1 MDQAAMGAMQQGI
14 DPAVL
19 ESMLQQAAGSFGNLE
34 AAAETEDYEQII
46 NTIRGDQA
54 PLQERRMELA
64 GVVGDADAA
73 QTPDS
78 VLTLVQPI
86 MQIAA
91 VDQGIGSM
99 APEAMNTP
107 VTGDMAGGIMS
118 TVAMPEQAPMP
129 EQPMMPGQGGPAP
142 VNFNQ
147 GGAVQYMQPGG
158 VALPDPRQQALFEQQ
173 RALYGQL
180 LDPNQQAADLDEQR
194 NLTQAQM
201 LFDIAQ
207 GALMFATPGQRQ
219 MSPAQRLAEAFTP
232 VLGNIGARAGEF
244 GKFKQGQKAQERQMD
259 LAALQSAQQ
268 MYEGELTRSAA
279 SANVAPGETYELRDG
294 EGNLLYTG
302 PVSTRAEQDA
312 LREQFPNAVSFR
324 KVTAPA
330 AANLRTFVNRND
342 PTDMVRFDLGT
353 TEGRT
358 QANALGTDYVMIDN
372 PSLSDFR
379 GEDDDAAADFT
390 LFVNR
395 NDPNDIRRIDIGTAA
410 GRNEANAL
418 GENYLPTTTPSLD
431 DLAGGAESP
440 LGSSFNARLLAMVSD
455 ADTML
460 AYANGTLDQTD
471 PSKAALITNTL
482 TLATQARP
490 VWDQTLGREVLMPAT
505 RLSDQ
510 VLAMIQQ
517 RGERGLPV
525 PTLGS
530 DVGGP
535 QVGAS
540 VSSNPTE
547 ETQGRVRF
555 NEDGTI
561 DFSSFENDPTFIITG
576 VDLTQSQDWT
586 SGVNRF
592 FNQIAGQLQPVL
604 GGSGYS
610 GERGRITSEADT
622 QLDRLANQVMRV
634 IRSGTDGR
642 IFALD
647 ANLLEN
653 EVSKFRP
660 GSFRT
665 DNLARDALVTTR
677 NALASSW
684 NDAQL
689 VLMNPGDYDRQ
700 TVVGARTLQ
709 SQVER
714 LLAET
719 TAAIAVYDRFISSSP
734 LGDAAADRAATA
746 PRTSGLPRASG
757 GN

>member
-1 MDQAAMGAMQQGI
+1 
-14 DPAVL
+14 
-19 ESMLQQAAGSFGNLE
+19 
-34 AAAETEDYEQII
+34 
-46 NTIRGDQA
+46 
-54 PLQERRMELA
+54 
-64 GVVGDADAA
+64 
-73 QTPDS
+73 
-78 VLTLVQPI
+78 
-86 MQIAA
+86 
-91 VDQGIGSM
+91 
-99 APEAMNTP
+99 
-107 VTGDMAGGIMS
+107 
-118 TVAMPEQAPMP
+118 
-129 EQPMMPGQGGPAP
+129 
-142 VNFNQ
+142 
-147 GGAVQYMQPGG
+147 
-158 VALPDPRQQALFEQQ
+158 
-173 RALYGQL
+173 
-180 LDPNQQAADLDEQR
+180 
-194 NLTQAQM
+194 
-201 LFDIAQ
+201 
-207 GALMFATPGQRQ
+207 
-219 MSPAQRLAEAFTP
+219 
-232 VLGNIGARAGEF
+232 
-244 GKFKQGQKAQERQMD
+244 
-259 LAALQSAQQ
+259 
-268 MYEGELTRSAA
+268 
-279 SANVAPGETYELRDG
+279 
-294 EGNLLYTG
+294 
-302 PVSTRAEQDA
+302 
-312 LREQFPNAVSFR
+312 
-324 KVTAPA
+324 
-330 AANLRTFVNRND
+330 
-342 PTDMVRFDLGT
+342 
-353 TEGRT
+353 
-358 QANALGTDYVMIDN
+358 
-372 PSLSDFR
+372 
-379 GEDDDAAADFT
+379 
-390 LFVNR
+390 
-395 NDPNDIRRIDIGTAA
+395 
-410 GRNEANAL
+410 
-418 GENYLPTTTPSLD
+418 LD
-431 DLAGGAESP
+431 DIAGGAESP
-440 LGSSFNARLLAMVSD
+440 LGSSFNAGLLMMVSD
-455 ADTML
+455 ANTML

-517 RGERGLPV
+517 RGESGLPV

-547 ETQGRVRF
+547 KTQGRVRF

-592 FNQIAGQLQPVL
+592 FNQIAGQLQPVF

-610 GERGRITSEADT
+610 GERGRITSVADT
-622 QLDRLANQVMRV
+622 QLNHLANQVMRV

-660 GSFRT
+660 GTFKT
-665 DNLARDALVTTR
+665 DNGARDALVTTR

-709 SQVER
+709 AQVER

-719 TAAIAVYDRFISSSP
+719 TAAVAVYDRFISSSP

-746 PRTSGLPRASG
+746 PTDQRLAPCKRRQLIGGLNG
-757 GN
+757 